1 MKINLDIA
9 KLRYGLSE
17 QEVSVLDLFRKSPIE
32 LSAIEVSA
40 YEFLL
45 PTRTREILDEFLKRG
60 LIGEVPNDRWQSYAI
75 TEVGIRALCDI
86 QGRHYVHR
94 SPAMKFAI
102 KLLLFFV
109 NGATLLFIRSVIYA
123 ANQDSGISGALSGN
137 RFNFAQIL
145 VDLIMIGAMIFL
157 AYSLFVPDKKK
168 FK

>member
-1 MKINLDIA
+1 
-9 KLRYGLSE
+9 
-17 QEVSVLDLFRKSPIE
+17 
-32 LSAIEVSA
+32 
-40 YEFLL
+40 
-45 PTRTREILDEFLKRG
+45 
-60 LIGEVPNDRWQSYAI
+60 
-75 TEVGIRALCDI
+75 
-86 QGRHYVHR
+86 
-94 SPAMKFAI
+94 MKFAI